1 MQEIVL
7 NIEGMKC
14 EGCSNRLTNILENID
29 GVTSVNVSLE
39 DKKVELEI
47 DENEISIEEIKDE
60 INEAG
65 FEAIEE

>member
-14 EGCSNRLTNILENID
+14 EGCSSRLTKLLENID
-29 GVTSVNVSLE
+29 GITSVNVSLE
-39 DKKVELEI
+39 DKRAELEI

-60 INEAG
+60 ISEAG
-65 FEAIEE
+65 FEATEE